1 MNANELQKE
10 LSELFM
16 SLKSGDIKPPVA
28 CEMNNAAGKMIGLA
42 KLQLEYARL
51 GMQGENVGN
60 RIGLL
65 ESTLITEIK

>member
-16 SLKSGDIKPPVA
+16 SLKSGKIKPPVA

-42 KLQLEYARL
+42 KLQLEYMRL
-51 GMQGENVGN
+51 GKTGAETVN

-65 ESTLITEIK
+65 ESNS

>member
-10 LSELFM
+10 LSELFL
-16 SLKSGDIKPPVA
+16 SLKAGKIKPPVA

-42 KLQLEYARL
+42 KLQLEYAR
-51 GMQGENVGN
+51 QGQPASMTGN

-65 ESTLITEIK
+65 ETQPA

>member
-10 LSELFM
+10 LAELYQN
-16 SLKSGDIKPPVA
+16 LKSGKIKPPVA

-42 KLQLEYARL
+42 KLQLEYMRL
-51 GMQGENVGN
+51 GKATPTSEN

-65 ESTLITEIK
+65 ENAS

>member
-16 SLKSGDIKPPVA
+16 SLKSGKIKPPVA

-51 GMQGENVGN
+51 GKQSTETGN

-65 ESTLITEIK
+65 DGPSA

>member
-10 LSELFM
+10 LSELYQN
-16 SLKSGDIKPPVA
+16 LKTGKIKPPVA

-42 KLQLEYARL
+42 KLQLEYMRL
-51 GMQGENVGN
+51 GKSTPSDAN

-65 ESTLITEIK
+65 ESTTV

>member
-16 SLKSGDIKPPVA
+16 SLKAGTIKPPVA

-42 KLQLEYARL
+42 KLQLEYAR
-51 GMQGENVGN
+51 QGQQASLTGH

-65 ESTLITEIK
+65 EAPVA

>member
-10 LSELFM
+10 LSELYQA
-16 SLKSGDIKPPVA
+16 LKSGKIKPPVA

-42 KLQLEYARL
+42 KLQLEYMRL
-51 GMQGENVGN
+51 GKGTPTSEN

-65 ESTLITEIK
+65 ESSAA